1 MGPTSSCQR
10 DDHYCPYLNLFFSHS
25 WHASTRD
32 IPLGV
37 AGLFTVSTMLD
48 LGLRWAWDNVGKTS
62 GGMSR
67 ADARSLVALA
77 NLCF

>member
-1 MGPTSSCQR
+1 
-10 DDHYCPYLNLFFSHS
+10 
-25 WHASTRD
+25 
-32 IPLGV
+32 
-37 AGLFTVSTMLD
+37 MLD